1 MADIYLVHDTRAFFL
16 PWLLH
21 WSQLL
26 HWRSYC
32 ISAASCGSPRCLA
45 SGLAIIMYQIY
56 NTHSHHQES
65 QEQQANSLDRYYL
78 RIFLLSQL
86 FLQGASGLCQF
97 GARTSPSSEPLFP
110 SPIWHGQL
118 RESLQL
124 GMGVHGWVAG
134 ICQPWGQYS
143 IQGLTG
149 HSGSPRVSQAPTF
162 HLTEAVG

>member
-1 MADIYLVHDTRAFFL
+1 MADIQYSIHPLHCWG

-32 ISAASCGSPRCLA
+32 ISAASCGSLRRLA
-45 SGLAIIMYQIY
+45 NGLAIIMYQIY
-56 NTHSHHQES
+56 IHTPSPQS
-65 QEQQANSLDRYYL
+65 REQQANSLDRYYL
-78 RIFLLSQL
+78 HIFLLSQL
-86 FLQGASGLCQF
+86 FLQAASGLWQF

-110 SPIWHGQL
+110 SPVWDGQL
-118 RESLQL
+118 RESLRL
-124 GMGVHGWVAG
+124 GKGAHSWVAG
-134 ICQPWGQYS
+134 ICQLWGQYS

-149 HSGSPRVSQAPTF
+149 HSGSPQVSQAPTF